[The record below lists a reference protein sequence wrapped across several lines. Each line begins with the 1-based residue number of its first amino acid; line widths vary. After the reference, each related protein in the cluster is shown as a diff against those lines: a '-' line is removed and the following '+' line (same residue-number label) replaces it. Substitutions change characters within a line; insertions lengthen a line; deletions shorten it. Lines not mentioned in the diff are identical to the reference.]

1 MPQYDEFKRRWGEA
15 PTPAKGQGQVILLL
29 ERGFVPAKESLTVP
43 FTIHGNWQTVSLPT
57 YMPSRVPVNSA
68 NIRGLSKPMTAAP
81 IANIDALAIT
91 ALKEELP
98 YLLVRQAARVY
109 AKSEMARKA
118 ERKDGSDLGVIAMQ
132 IFNVVTEQ
140 ADRRSWLTLPRQAQ
154 IARQFVDA
162 GSYQLTLDNQG
173 TEIQVQSG
181 KTTLVWAIDTGNV
194 TRFYTKL
201 I

>member
-1 MPQYDEFKRRWGEA
+1 
-15 PTPAKGQGQVILLL
+15 
-29 ERGFVPAKESLTVP
+29 
-43 FTIHGNWQTVSLPT
+43 
-57 YMPSRVPVNSA
+57 
-68 NIRGLSKPMTAAP
+68 
-81 IANIDALAIT
+81 
-91 ALKEELP
+91 
-98 YLLVRQAARVY
+98 
-109 AKSEMARKA
+109 MARKA

-173 TEIQVQSG
+173 TEIQVESG